1 MNYKLSPS
9 ELTYLYDGCKHC
21 FVLKVKYG
29 LSQPSIPMAPIFGKI
44 GGLQKEYYSGK
55 RTEILGLGLPA
66 GIFTYGEKWV
76 RSRPF
81 ELPQSASTCFINGRF
96 DIVAALDDGSYAV
109 LDFKTAS
116 PSEEKVDLY
125 SRQLHAYALALEN
138 PAPGALELR
147 PVSRLGLL
155 FFTPDACE
163 AESGGRQILHGEIT
177 WAEVQRNDPAFLQ
190 FLAEVVKLL
199 DEPTP
204 PREPDTCQWCEYRQ
218 RLASMT
224 GSGGAHSAGSPI
236 EISVPTCPRCHGPMR
251 LRTGSRG
258 DFWSCID
265 YPDCKGTRDA

>member
-9 ELTYLYDGCKHC
+9 DLTYLYDGCKHC

-29 LSQPSIPMAPIFGKI
+29 ISQPSIPMAPIFGKI

-55 RTEILGLGLPA
+55 RTEIIGPGLPP
-66 GIFTYGEKWV
+66 GTFTYGEKWV

-81 ELPQSASTCFINGRF
+81 EFPQSASTCFVNGRF

-147 PVSRLGLL
+147 PVSKLGLL

-163 AESGGRQILHGEIT
+163 AGSSGRQLLHGNMT
-177 WAEVQRNDPAFLQ
+177 WAEVQRGDSAFLQ
-190 FLAEVVKLL
+190 FLAEVVNLL

-204 PREPDTCQWCEYRQ
+204 PPEPDTCDWCEYRQ
-218 RLASMT
+218 RLAGMT
-224 GSGGAHSAGSPI
+224 ASGASHFVESPA
-236 EISVPTCPRCHGPMR
+236 EISAPTCPRCHGPMR
-251 LRTGSRG
+251 LRSGSRG
-258 DFWSCID
+258 DFWSCMA
-265 YPDCKGTRDA
+265 YPNCKGTRDA